1 LRRFVDAGGGALVV
15 LHDIAMAARIADRMV
30 FLRGGRIRGEGAP
43 AEVLSTGLLAE
54 VYEVAAAVEVRGAR
68 IDIHIEAPL

>member
-1 LRRFVDAGGGALVV
+1 
-15 LHDIAMAARIADRMV
+15 MV